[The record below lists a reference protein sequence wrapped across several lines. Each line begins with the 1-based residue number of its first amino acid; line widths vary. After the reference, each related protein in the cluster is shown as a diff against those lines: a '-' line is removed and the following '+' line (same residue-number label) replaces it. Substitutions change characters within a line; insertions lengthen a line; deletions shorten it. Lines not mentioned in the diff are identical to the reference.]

1 MTVTGQI
8 DGAPLTL
15 RFGFRFS
22 EMEGYWVLSIADQF
36 GNPLLDS
43 CPLVT
48 GDEGAANLL
57 EQHGYLRIGSIFVIN
72 VSGVSQDLP
81 GIGNLG
87 VDFALLWDDS
97 PSP

>member
-15 RFGFRFS
+15 QFGFGFS
-22 EMEGYWVLSIADQF
+22 EMEGYWVMSIADQL
-36 GNPLLDS
+36 GNPLLAS
-43 CPLVT
+43 VPVLT
-48 GDEGAANLL
+48 GNEGAANLL
-57 EQHGYLRIGSIFVIN
+57 EQHGYLRIGSIYCIN

-87 VDFALLWDDS
+87 VDFQILWDDTAI
-97 PSP
+97 